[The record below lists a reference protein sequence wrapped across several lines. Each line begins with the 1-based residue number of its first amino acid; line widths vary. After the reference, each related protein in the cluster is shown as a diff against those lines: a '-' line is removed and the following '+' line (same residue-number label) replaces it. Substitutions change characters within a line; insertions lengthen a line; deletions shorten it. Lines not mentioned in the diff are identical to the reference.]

1 MAASGVQ
8 DISIH
13 APAKGAT
20 TISPSSDVMQSFQST
35 LPRRERP
42 ILDVQQPARHDFNP
56 RSREGSDDYGD
67 ETSAVKFISIH
78 APAKGATYRLAARR
92 KADRHFNPR
101 SREGSDGG
109 ATVKYTR
116 YCGISIHAPAK
127 GATKR
132 KPTADQQTDHFNPR
146 SREGSDIES

>member
-109 ATVKYTR
+109 GNGKVHKILR
-116 YCGISIHAPAK
+116 
-127 GATKR
+127 
-132 KPTADQQTDHFNPR
+132 DFNPR
-146 SREGSDIES
+146 SREGSDQAKANSRPTNRPFQSTLPRRERH